1 MAVSSSNP
9 FIPLSV
15 AFLFAERQY
24 RPLYVSP
31 QWVCRIGPEV
41 AAGRGRAL
49 IPLPPSPDRAGEGG
63 SNVDERF
70 RVAVRR
76 VFMSSLPRFGAA
88 HQPFSDT
95 RGSASIAGCDFA
107 IEHEGA
113 EALLDHANPW
123 PWLAFEH
130 RHEVIAGERAFRP

>member
-31 QWVCRIGPEV
+31 QWASRIGPEV

-49 IPLPPSPDRAGEGG
+49 IPLPPSPDRAGDGG

-70 RVAVRR
+70 RVVVRR
-76 VFMSSLPRFGAA
+76 VLTSSRPRFGAA
-88 HQPFSDT
+88 HDAPGDT
-95 RGSASIAGCDFA
+95 RSSASIAGRDFA

-113 EALLDHANPW
+113 EALLDHANPG
-123 PWLAFEH
+123 PWLTFEH